1 MQPLKNVIHFY
12 MNPFNRRKVL
22 MDDEKVLYL
31 WDIDVAEG
39 GIVNITV
46 ADLQCRN
53 LDTVVDE
60 GWQVYNDDEELGR
73 IKLML
78 IPMLKMTREHRSK
91 LQQIENT
98 KPILGLELHKAMAKA
113 KFLTDNDYDV
123 FDLIK
128 QGLAVDKTT
137 YLN

>member
-1 MQPLKNVIHFY
+1 
-12 MNPFNRRKVL
+12 